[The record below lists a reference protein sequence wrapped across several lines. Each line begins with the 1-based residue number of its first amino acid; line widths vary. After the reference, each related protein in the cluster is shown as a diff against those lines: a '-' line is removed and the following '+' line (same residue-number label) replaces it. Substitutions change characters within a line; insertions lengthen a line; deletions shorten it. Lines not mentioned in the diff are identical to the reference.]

1 MNKPELISELANKSG
16 INKKEASE
24 FVDAFIGTIKDSLRR
39 GDEVNISGLGVFM
52 LLKRQAYTGK
62 NPQTGE
68 KIEVPEQILPY
79 FRASRILKES
89 IK

>member
-1 MNKPELISELANKSG
+1 VNKQELIIELANKSG
-16 INKKEASE
+16 LGKEKIAE
-24 FVDAFIGTIKDSLRR
+24 FIESFIGTIKDSLRR
-39 GDEVNISGLGVFM
+39 GDEVNISGLGIFM